1 MSEFDLSDGLGV
13 SRETFDRLKL
23 YEGLVRK
30 WNPAINLV
38 ARSTLDHIWQR
49 HFVDSAQLY
58 AASGARTGRW
68 VDLGSGGGFPG
79 LVVAALAAGEGRELK
94 ITLVESDQRKAAFLR
109 TAAREMGLAGVEILT
124 ARIEDLPP
132 LKADILSARAL
143 APLDGLLGFCTL
155 HMKEDGIGLFPKG
168 QNYRTEIDQALE
180 NWRFSYEALPSATA
194 DDAVVLTVR
203 NIERA

>member
-1 MSEFDLSDGLGV
+1 MIPPLEAHYELLV
-13 SRETFDRLKL
+13 RWNKKINLTTVVDRAEAEQRH
-23 YEGLVRK
+23 YGEGLLLAENIPPGMHTV
-30 WNPAINLV
+30 
-38 ARSTLDHIWQR
+38 LD
-49 HFVDSAQLY
+49 VG
-58 AASGARTGRW
+58 SGA
-68 VDLGSGGGFPG
+68 GFPG
-79 LVVAALAAGEGRELK
+79 AVIAAARPDLRVTLLEG
-94 ITLVESDQRKAAFLR
+94 DQRKAAFLR

-143 APLDGLLGFCTL
+143 APLDGLLGFCAL

-168 QNYRTEIDQALE
+168 QNHRTEIDQALE